1 MIFLSCSAV
10 LLSCALL
17 RRAPCSSLR
26 APSPRSAPCVRMF
39 TLYRG
44 AGGTGGGIN
53 INDPDFAQSTHNPYE
68 LGPESTER
76 VAGAPEGSV
85 RSGRTAEPFP
95 GCEYDV
101 ERDWWLYVPAQYDEA
116 TPANLMVCFDG
127 GGCASRASAS
137 HVAAADDELRRR
149 RLG

>member
-1 MIFLSCSAV
+1 MIFSLFS
-10 LLSCALL
+10 
-17 RRAPCSSLR
+17 CSSLR
-26 APSPRSAPCVRMF
+26 VR
-39 TLYRG
+39 LDRG

-68 LGPESTER
+68 LGPESTQR

-127 GGCASRASAS
+127 GGCATRAPAAS
-137 HVAAADDELRRR
+137 HAAAADDDVRAPVRPQTSR
-149 RLG
+149 TRASRCRSCWTT